1 MPFRLLNFSTLRLLI
16 LKTLPMKTRFPLR
29 LFAVALCLTAG
40 LTSAGASPLM
50 PSPVSPPDGADT
62 AHELYVTLP
71 GAAPYRIP
79 AIASTACGDILA
91 FTDHRPCGSDIGYG
105 EVDIMCRIS
114 RDGGRSWGEAFYVAD
129 GQGDKAAEVW
139 QTGFGDAAVVADSR
153 RDEVLIMCVC
163 GKTPCWAGNYLPGQA
178 ESNPNPVARIRAKRD
193 KKTGRWTF
201 SSPIDVTESIYR
213 LFVDAEGKPTVRS
226 LFIGSGKICQSRV
239 VKTGD
244 YYRLYCAVWTRDGGN
259 RVIYSDDF
267 GETWHLLGALTDRP
281 APGGDEPKCEELPD
295 GTVVLSSRA
304 YGGRFFNTY
313 TFTDATSGA
322 GSWAE
327 VAFSGAESLGTT
339 AVTNSCNGEILL
351 VPAVRQSDGA
361 RLTLALQSVPLGPGR
376 SHVGIYFK
384 ALTAHSDY
392 ATPAALAWGW
402 SGPYEVSRLGSAY
415 STMVRQRDGSIGFL
429 FEESTHGADYTIVY
443 RRLAL
448 EQITR
453 GVYRAG
459 R

>member
-1 MPFRLLNFSTLRLLI
+1 
-16 LKTLPMKTRFPLR
+16 MKTRFPLR

-295 GTVVLSSRA
+295 GTAPRENA
-304 YGGRFFNTY
+304 Q
-313 TFTDATSGA
+313 DAP
-322 GSWAE
+322 
-327 VAFSGAESLGTT
+327 V
-339 AVTNSCNGEILL
+339 I
-351 VPAVRQSDGA
+351 
-361 RLTLALQSVPLGPGR
+361 TL
-376 SHVGIYFK
+376 
-384 ALTAHSDY
+384 
-392 ATPAALAWGW
+392 
-402 SGPYEVSRLGSAY
+402 
-415 STMVRQRDGSIGFL
+415 
-429 FEESTHGADYTIVY
+429 
-443 RRLAL
+443 
-448 EQITR
+448 
-453 GVYRAG
+453 
-459 R
+459 